1 MRNTKIAGQRPST
14 THLPTQPQPAKLTPA
29 VPISIYRELSTDLQ
43 ATKESMAALQRQ
55 NQQLT
60 EQNQLLRQELER
72 IANRTQKAVQ
82 HLDSLQANPP
92 KPVPKRKKQPEIAPD
107 MLVEDYIEELPIVPE
122 QYYRTIPDFAP
133 EPQMTQGF
141 NVPEQGFQLPN
152 LPKPK
157 LVYEQSIQRLNN
169 WSEAS
174 GDMPTWKMSAVI
186 ALIIC
191 SAFGAGFLIVRP
203 LLSPSR

>member
-1 MRNTKIAGQRPST
+1 MRNTKIAGQRTST
-14 THLPTQPQPAKLTPA
+14 THLPAQPQPTKLTPA

-55 NQQLT
+55 NHQLT

-82 HLDSLQANPP
+82 HLDSLQANSP
-92 KPVPKRKKQPEIAPD
+92 KPSPKRKKQPEIAPD
-107 MLVEDYIEELPIVPE
+107 MLVEEYIEELPIVPE
-122 QYYRTIPDFAP
+122 QYYRTIPDFATAP
-133 EPQMTQGF
+133 PIEQGF
-141 NVPEQGFQLPN
+141 NLPDQGFQLPN

-203 LLSPSR
+203 LLSSPR